1 MPFTQQDLPVDSHLF
16 QLKEKTMKTVQAA
29 SAATLFAMAAL
40 LAPASLA
47 QAPAEIAMSSAD
59 ELKWADF
66 AALPPGAKVA
76 VIQGPPN
83 EAKPYIV
90 RLKFPANYKVPV
102 HTHPGAEHLTV
113 ISGTFHLGT
122 GDKADPKQTRA
133 LTPGSVAVIQPN
145 IKHFAWTNSET
156 VVQLHGIG
164 PSAIAY
170 PNPADDP
177 RKN

>member
-1 MPFTQQDLPVDSHLF
+1 MDTFKLASV
-16 QLKEKTMKTVQAA
+16 AA
-29 SAATLFAMAAL
+29 LFAVAA
-40 LAPASLA
+40 AVSPASLA
-47 QAPAEIAMSSAD
+47 QAPAEIVMVTTD

-66 AALPPGAKVA
+66 PALPPGAKVA

-102 HTHPGAEHLTV
+102 HTHPGTEHLTV

-122 GDKADPKQTRA
+122 GGKLDQNQTKA
-133 LTPGSVAVIQPN
+133 LIPGSVALIQPN

-156 VVQLHGIG
+156 VVQLHGTG

>member
-1 MPFTQQDLPVDSHLF
+1 MRTFKLASVAALF
-16 QLKEKTMKTVQAA
+16 AIA
-29 SAATLFAMAAL
+29 SAVS
-40 LAPASLA
+40 PASLA
-47 QAPAEIAMSSAD
+47 QAPAEIVMVAAD

-66 AALPPGAKVA
+66 PALPPGAKVA
-76 VIQGPPN
+76 VIQGPAN

-102 HTHPGAEHLTV
+102 HTHPGTEHLTV

-122 GDKADPKQTRA
+122 GGKLDQNQTKA
-133 LTPGSVAVIQPN
+133 LTPGSVALIQPN

-156 VVQLHGIG
+156 VVQLHGMG

>member
-1 MPFTQQDLPVDSHLF
+1 MYTF
-16 QLKEKTMKTVQAA
+16 QLA
-29 SAATLFAMAAL
+29 SAAALFAIASTVS
-40 LAPASLA
+40 PASWA
-47 QAPAEIAMSSAD
+47 QGPADIAMASPD

-66 AALPPGAKVA
+66 PALPPGAKVA

-102 HTHPGAEHLTV
+102 HTHPGTEHLTV

-122 GDKADPKQTRA
+122 GDKRDQKQTKA
-133 LTPGSVAVIQPN
+133 LTPGSVALIQPN

-156 VVQLHGIG
+156 VVQLHGMG